1 LKNNL
6 VFFNKVV
13 VFFGVCVYSI
23 FFTISLN
30 ASSYSWE
37 CKKNSSYLIEEK
49 ELIDLKDR
57 FKEFPTKF
65 ISNLDEKVKD
75 ISLTYDL
82 GTGIAIINGKKGIIT
97 GFPKANKSFKEMPLK
112 SLVISSYS
120 MSSKEN
126 LNTIFEE
133 YKKKIE
139 GSFTNEVKINNF
151 LLNTQIDTAN
161 FVSIE
166 TNEISKKLFLLKKNL
181 PTKTLDIEKLIEI
194 SIGKCRLLSKG

>member
-1 LKNNL
+1 MKNNL

>member
-139 GSFTNEVKINNF
+139 GSFTNEMKINNF

-161 FVSIE
+161 
-166 TNEISKKLFLLKKNL
+166 
-181 PTKTLDIEKLIEI
+181 
-194 SIGKCRLLSKG
+194 